1 MTMTTIYG
9 IKNCDTVR
17 KARRWLDQRG
27 VTYRFHD
34 FRSDGLDE
42 PTLARWCAA
51 LGWETLLNRRGR
63 RYRELPPERTENLNA
78 DTAQLLLLE
87 EPVLIKRPV
96 LEHGEHVQV
105 GFRESEWDALFTER
119 ATD

>member
-1 MTMTTIYG
+1 MTTIYG

-27 VTYRFHD
+27 VEYRFHD
-34 FRSDGLDE
+34 LRGDGLDA
-42 PTLARWCAA
+42 PTLARWCDA

-63 RYRELPPERTENLNA
+63 RYRELPAERTGNLDA
-78 DTAQLLLLE
+78 STAQRLLLE

-96 LEHGEHVQV
+96 LEHGERVQV
-105 GFRESEWDALFTER
+105 GFRESDWEALF
-119 ATD
+119 A